1 MIGIF
6 WIRQLIEIIEIV
18 STFRYYVVTKHTQQK
33 KEETMEVSTIVKK
46 VEQAFQIVPERD
58 ARALIGPKEFL
69 VNFIFSF
76 FQDRG
81 TKSLASI
88 RRSMSALTGR
98 PISPSSFW
106 ERLSTNRL
114 KNLLSK
120 VVSSLLVSMGTT
132 IGIGNEILNTL
143 GVTGILLLDSSSS
156 SLPARA
162 KKDFPAPRNNVAPAA
177 IKLHLLFNLFGGIDW
192 FDLSEAKMHDRKG
205 FPPLSLLKNKLILFD
220 LGYFDFQLFKDI
232 QEIGGFFLTRIKENT
247 SVIIGEVIE
256 GLPKKFEGYPL
267 LNIRLPKVKS
277 KIIEV
282 MGILEKN
289 YKPFLSVRVVGFW
302 NPMEKRYHWYV
313 TNLIVSAKL
322 IYPLYRL
329 RWQVELIFKS
339 IKSSLRWKDLS
350 SSNKNIIYSLTLAA
364 IAGSMIAHPIG
375 RSLILEKMENKKY
388 ANTVQRNIIVLVNVA
403 KVLSKYILQPIKNNF
418 LELMKLLE
426 MFLKEFIEPN
436 ANKRET
442 SLMRVARMAGSLSG
456 SHS

>member
-1 MIGIF
+1 
-6 WIRQLIEIIEIV
+6 
-18 STFRYYVVTKHTQQK
+18 
-33 KEETMEVSTIVKK
+33 MEVSTIIKK
-46 VEQAFQIVPERD
+46 IEQAFQVIPERD

-69 VNFIFSF
+69 INFIFSY

-98 PISPSSFW
+98 QIAPSSFW

-120 VVSSLLVSMGTT
+120 VVSSLLVSLGTT
-132 IGIGNEILNTL
+132 IGVGSELLNIL

-156 SLPARA
+156 SLPTRA

-205 FPPLSLLKNKLILFD
+205 FPPLNLLRNKLIIFD

-247 SVIIGEVIE
+247 TVIIDQVIE
-256 GLPKKFEGYPL
+256 GVPKKFEGYPL
-267 LNIRLPKVKS
+267 LDIRLPKIKS
-277 KIIEV
+277 KIIEII
-282 MGILEKN
+282 GTLEKN
-289 YKPFLSVRVVGFW
+289 SKPFLSVRVVGFW
-302 NPMEKRYHWYV
+302 NPMQKRYHWYV

-339 IKSSLRWKDLS
+339 IKSSFRWKDLS

-375 RSLILEKMENKKY
+375 RGLILEKMENKKY
-388 ANTVQRNIIVLVNVA
+388 AITVQRNVIVMVNVA
-403 KVLSKYILQPIKNNF
+403 RVLGKYILRPIKNN
-418 LELMKLLE
+418 LMELLKLLE
-426 MFLKEFIEPN
+426 IFLKEFIEPN
-436 ANKRET
+436 ANRRET
-442 SLMRVARMAGSLSG
+442 SLMRVVRMAGCYSG
-456 SHS
+456 SRS